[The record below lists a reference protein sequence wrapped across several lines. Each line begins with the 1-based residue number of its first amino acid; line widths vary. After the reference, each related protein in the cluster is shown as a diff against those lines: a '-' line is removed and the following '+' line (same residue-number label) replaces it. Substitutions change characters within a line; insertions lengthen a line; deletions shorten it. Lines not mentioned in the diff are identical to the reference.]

1 MKRVAQGSFQN
12 ITYKVFRNTEYDE
25 YTTKYYVDG
34 KKYEDG
40 DYFTS
45 EKQDAIDTGEAEV
58 KFMWKRISINM
69 IEALI
74 VKEKDGITREEYQ
87 EALSV
92 YKKDMDAKGFEEY
105 EFHYWDDIQNS
116 PGTALQHIRDVL
128 KSAACCGGVK

>member
-1 MKRVAQGSFQN
+1 MKCVARGSFEN
-12 ITYKVFRNTEYDE
+12 IAYKVFRNTEYDE
-25 YTTKYYVDG
+25 YITKYYVDG
-34 KKYEDG
+34 IKFVDG

-45 EKQDAIDTGEAEV
+45 DKDDAIGTGESEV

-74 VKEKDGITREEYQ
+74 AKEKESITQEEYR

-105 EFHYWDDIQNS
+105 EFHYWDDIKNN

-128 KSAACCGGVK
+128 KSTVCYGGVA